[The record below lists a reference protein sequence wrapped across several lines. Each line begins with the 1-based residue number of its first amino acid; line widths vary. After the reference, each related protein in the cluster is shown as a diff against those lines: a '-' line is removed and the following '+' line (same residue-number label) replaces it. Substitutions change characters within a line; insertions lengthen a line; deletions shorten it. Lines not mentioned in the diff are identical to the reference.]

1 MPGGS
6 GGMKIGRLNFETNK
20 IYLAGAK
27 VKGTSRKKDNYWKTY
42 ERMQKGEGVEKGAR
56 TYRRNWCCVFVPGID
71 LPKFSKLKQSV
82 INIRNKNLEK
92 HLKNLNRL
100 EQEHEK

>member
-20 IYLAGAK
+20 IYLLGNGK
-27 VKGTSRKKDNYWKTY
+27 IREGYSWWKDFKS
-42 ERMQKGEGVEKGAR
+42 MQKAEGVEKGAR

-82 INIRNKNLEK
+82 INIRNKNLAK
-92 HLKNLNRL
+92 HLKNLNSL

>member
-6 GGMKIGRLNFETNK
+6 GSMKIGRLNFETNK

-27 VKGTSRKKDNYWKTY
+27 VKGTSRKEDNYWKTY
-42 ERMQKGEGVEKGAR
+42 KSMQKGEGVEKGAR

-82 INIRNKNLEK
+82 INIRNKQLAK
-92 HLKNLNRL
+92 CVKNLTSI
-100 EQEHEK
+100 EQENEK

>member
-6 GGMKIGRLNFETNK
+6 GGMKIGRLNFETKK
-20 IYLAGAK
+20 IYLLGNAK
-27 VKGTSRKKDNYWKTY
+27 IRENYNY
-42 ERMQKGEGVEKGAR
+42 EKEFKRMQKGEGVEKGAK
-56 TYRRNWCCVFVPGID
+56 TGRRNWCCVFVPGID

-82 INIRNKNLEK
+82 INIRNKNLAK
-92 HLKNLNRL
+92 HLKNLNTL

>member
-6 GGMKIGRLNFETNK
+6 GSMKIGRLNFETKK
-20 IYLAGAK
+20 IYLLGNGK
-27 VKGTSRKKDNYWKTY
+27 IREDYSWWKDFKS
-42 ERMQKGEGVEKGAR
+42 MQKGEGVEKGAR
-56 TYRRNWCCVFVPGID
+56 TYRRNWCCLFVPGID

-82 INIRNKNLEK
+82 INIRNKNLAK
-92 HLKNLNRL
+92 HLKNLNSL